1 MKHKFRLL
9 ICSASALM
17 LSGCYTP
24 LLVDAPSK
32 ISDEHKF
39 VKSYV
44 LGEKKTVTVG
54 DPMVKVQDYWVE
66 NFGSK
71 VAYPSISA
79 TIRLGVNT
87 VILEENKRYNILG
100 RVDFEGASY
109 RVIELF
115 KIDRLEHMILV
126 ANLALITSDGML
138 KKLAVGEWRLG
149 NLGRVI
155 PMPSDPTVSEPRM
168 RIIEES
174 VPVVK
179 TTKGYENYELLY
191 TGVSAT
197 GINLTYREF
206 SPDGLARVAFFQNLT
221 YEATAKSIAFKKFR
235 IAVEAATS
243 ESITFTVLADGHR
256 ESPEA
261 FR

>member
-1 MKHKFRLL
+1 MKKILTL
-9 ICSASALM
+9 ICSASALI
-17 LSGCYTP
+17 LFGCYTP

-54 DPMVKVQDYWVE
+54 DPMVKVQDYWIE
-66 NFGSK
+66 NFSSDF
-71 VAYPSISA
+71 AYPDKSV
-79 TIRLGVNT
+79 TVKGKPVN
-87 VILEENKRYNILG
+87 IALEANKRYRVKGAIDVNGLRCLLLMFDQAENLTVYALVDPNGSLVNRTAFSLASGGRENITL
-100 RVDFEGASY
+100 
-109 RVIELF
+109 
-115 KIDRLEHMILV
+115 
-126 ANLALITSDGML
+126 
-138 KKLAVGEWRLG
+138 
-149 NLGRVI
+149 
-155 PMPSDPTVSEPRM
+155 MPSEAIISDPSV
-168 RIIEES
+168 RIVRES
-174 VPVVK
+174 APVVK

-243 ESITFTVLADGHR
+243 ESITFTVLSDGQR
-256 ESPEA
+256 ESP
-261 FR
+261 

>member
-1 MKHKFRLL
+1 
-9 ICSASALM
+9 
-17 LSGCYTP
+17 
-24 LLVDAPSK
+24 
-32 ISDEHKF
+32 
-39 VKSYV
+39 
-44 LGEKKTVTVG
+44 
-54 DPMVKVQDYWVE
+54 
-66 NFGSK
+66 
-71 VAYPSISA
+71 
-79 TIRLGVNT
+79 
-87 VILEENKRYNILG
+87 
-100 RVDFEGASY
+100 
-109 RVIELF
+109 
-115 KIDRLEHMILV
+115 
-126 ANLALITSDGML
+126 
-138 KKLAVGEWRLG
+138 
-149 NLGRVI
+149 
-155 PMPSDPTVSEPRM
+155 M

-221 YEATAKSIAFKKFR
+221 YEATAKSIAFKKFK

-261 FR
+261 SR

>member
-1 MKHKFRLL
+1 
-9 ICSASALM
+9 
-17 LSGCYTP
+17 
-24 LLVDAPSK
+24 
-32 ISDEHKF
+32 
-39 VKSYV
+39 
-44 LGEKKTVTVG
+44 
-54 DPMVKVQDYWVE
+54 
-66 NFGSK
+66 
-71 VAYPSISA
+71 
-79 TIRLGVNT
+79 
-87 VILEENKRYNILG
+87 
-100 RVDFEGASY
+100 
-109 RVIELF
+109 
-115 KIDRLEHMILV
+115 
-126 ANLALITSDGML
+126 
-138 KKLAVGEWRLG
+138 
-149 NLGRVI
+149 
-155 PMPSDPTVSEPRM
+155 
-168 RIIEES
+168 

>member
-1 MKHKFRLL
+1 MNKILTL
-9 ICSASALM
+9 ICSVLALM
-17 LSGCYTP
+17 LSGCYTA

-54 DPMVKVQDYWVE
+54 DPMVKVQDYWIE
-66 NFGSK
+66 NFSSDF
-71 VAYPSISA
+71 VYPDKSV
-79 TIRLGVNT
+79 TVKGTPVNI
-87 VILEENKRYNILG
+87 VLEANKRYRVKGAIDVNGLRCLLLVFDQAQDMAFCVIVNPNGSLVNRAALSFGANG
-100 RVDFEGASY
+100 RENVT
-109 RVIELF
+109 
-115 KIDRLEHMILV
+115 
-126 ANLALITSDGML
+126 LIP
-138 KKLAVGEWRLG
+138 GEA
-149 NLGRVI
+149 I
-155 PMPSDPTVSEPRM
+155 ISDPSV
-168 RIIEES
+168 RIVRES
-174 VPVVK
+174 APVVK

-221 YEATAKSIAFKKFR
+221 YKATAKSIAFKKFR

-243 ESITFTVLADGHR
+243 ESITFTVLSDGDR
-256 ESPEA
+256 ESPKA